1 MHKKICENK
10 DFCSAKMPSKDTKTL
25 AFNQY
30 QQSDKVQFNIY
41 ADLECLIEKI
51 DRCKNSPE
59 NWSTTSTISPTS
71 EHIPEGFQYLQWRY
85 LKAQK
90 ISMKIFLNP

>member
-1 MHKKICENK
+1 MALLIGTNSKHKCYFYCLSCLHSLRTKNKLEVHKKLCENK

-59 NWSTTSTISPTS
+59 N
-71 EHIPEGFQYLQWRY
+71 
-85 LKAQK
+85 
-90 ISMKIFLNP
+90 